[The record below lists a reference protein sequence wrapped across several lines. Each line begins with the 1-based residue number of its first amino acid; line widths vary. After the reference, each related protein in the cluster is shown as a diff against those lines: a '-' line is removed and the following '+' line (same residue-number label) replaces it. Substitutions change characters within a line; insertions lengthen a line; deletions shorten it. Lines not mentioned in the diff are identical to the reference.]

1 MFNLENEIILLKE
14 WASGRHREDMQTF
27 EPKTFYNSKL
37 FADIRDGA
45 TIGQIGSN
53 ISAGAYEGIRSLS
66 ELLGAEGSGAFYYG
80 ALGDAYSEQRKR
92 YIQGL
97 EANPTEQ
104 AYWIN
109 RITEITNLI
118 NSKEETAKS
127 ANLAELFFTELEER
141 QNESNPHY
149 GLKPLDDITQGLHRG
164 QLVVMAARPGCG
176 KSLFGLQVAR
186 SVFEEGFKVLY
197 LPLEMTEYETLQRLI
212 VQAQVVY
219 DTAEANNPTAQ
230 QREDIRQYLEA
241 LESEG
246 LFSMYCG
253 LNKLASIEKKTKE
266 ERPFL
271 LVVDQLTQVEPDG
284 RSKDIRDQYMKVTA
298 ALKRLALSEN
308 VCILALH
315 QLNRAGADR
324 KRAGLE
330 NLAES
335 DSVGRDADVVLTLN
349 TNEDEDY
356 KMLRY
361 EELFI
366 AKNRQGRAGE
376 KIPLMLN
383 GERSTFNLTAP
394 RSLAEQEDRF

>member
-104 AYWIN
+104 AYWID

-253 LNKLASIEKKTKE
+253 LNQLTSIEKKTKE
-266 ERPFL
+266 EEPFL
-271 LVVDQLTQVEPDG
+271 VVVDQLTQVEPSG
-284 RSKDIRDQYMKVTA
+284 KSKDIRDQYMKVTA

-349 TNEDEDY
+349 TSEDEDY

-394 RSLAEQEDRF
+394 RSLADQEDRF